1 MLIFIRGVVV
11 LQMVE
16 SGRSLCARSKTSY
29 VEVDEDNV
37 IDEVGNPELPV
48 VTTTMSL
55 VSAKNTN
62 YVVSC
67 SSACINSTTS
77 LVSSTM
83 VSMAV
88 DYVLS
93 PLASISVTDLQ
104 GKCIRHELSCR
115 SENSTPN

>member
-1 MLIFIRGVVV
+1 
-11 LQMVE
+11 MVE

-83 VSMAV
+83 VSMAA

-104 GKCIRHELSCR
+104 RQVQQARAELQKRELAHLLLVCI
-115 SENSTPN
+115 